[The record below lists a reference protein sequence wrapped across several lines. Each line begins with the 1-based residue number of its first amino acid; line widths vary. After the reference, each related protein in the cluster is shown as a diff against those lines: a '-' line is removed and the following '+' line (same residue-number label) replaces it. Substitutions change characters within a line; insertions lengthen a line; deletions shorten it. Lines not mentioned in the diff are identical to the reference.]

1 MINRKLL
8 SVENRK
14 YSRQWEN
21 EFMANKFSLNVGK
34 AKYSSF
40 HKPIRV
46 DDLPLQL
53 PKLSINNQEIK
64 RTSYTKFLWI
74 LLDENPSWTEH
85 LKYTENKTAKSIGLM
100 QKVKTFLDKDFL
112 LSPYFSYIHSY
123 TNYGNLAWANTHK
136 TNLKKIHS
144 KQKHA
149 LRILYNKDRYNHTK
163 ELFSSWN
170 VLNVYKLNLLNTS
183 IFMHKIKNGTALQL
197 FIQPL
202 RCLLT
207 RIQHVCQA

>member
-1 MINRKLL
+1 M
-8 SVENRK
+8 SP
-14 YSRQWEN
+14 Y
-21 EFMANKFSLNVGK
+21 FS
-34 AKYSSF
+34 Y
-40 HKPIRV
+40 
-46 DDLPLQL
+46 
-53 PKLSINNQEIK
+53 
-64 RTSYTKFLWI
+64 
-74 LLDENPSWTEH
+74 
-85 LKYTENKTAKSIGLM
+85 
-100 QKVKTFLDKDFL
+100 KVKTFLDKDFL

-144 KQKHA
+144 KQKHV

>member
-1 MINRKLL
+1 M
-8 SVENRK
+8 
-14 YSRQWEN
+14 
-21 EFMANKFSLNVGK
+21 
-34 AKYSSF
+34 
-40 HKPIRV
+40 
-46 DDLPLQL
+46 
-53 PKLSINNQEIK
+53 
-64 RTSYTKFLWI
+64 
-74 LLDENPSWTEH
+74 DENPSWTEH
-85 LKYTENKTAKSIGLM
+85 LKYTENKIAKSIGLM
-100 QKVKTFLDKDFL
+100 YKAKPFLDKDFL
-112 LSPYFSYIHSY
+112 LSLYFSYIHSY
-123 TNYGNLAWANTHK
+123 TNYDNLAWANTRK

-144 KQKHA
+144 KQKHD

-183 IFMHKIKNGTALQL
+183 IFMQKIKNGTALQL